1 MVREKVADARGRS
14 WVSGSLD
21 PDTYF
26 AEVRR
31 TARAQA
37 REIVAARLREAKPA
51 RHVAVGR

>member
-1 MVREKVADARGRS
+1 MVRERVADARGRR
-14 WVSGSLD
+14 WISGSLD

-37 REIVAARLREAKPA
+37 REIVAARLRHPKPTRQVTA
-51 RHVAVGR
+51 DR